1 MYNSQAKQNT
11 SKNLIILKSLQSYFS
26 RIGLDYFGFV
36 DYGFVGYGLNPLT
49 HLPPSSWWGR
59 SSLLP
64 FVDRWLDFFA
74 KEKPCT
80 YVQGL
85 IKPI

>member
-11 SKNLIILKSLQSYFS
+11 SKKHIILKSPQSYFS
-26 RIGLDYFGFV
+26 RIGLDSFGFV
-36 DYGFVGYGLNPLT
+36 EYGFVGLCLT
-49 HLPPSSWWGR
+49 PPS
-59 SSLLP
+59 LLLLIGGGVALFP
-64 FVDRWLDFFA
+64 FVDRWLDIFA

-85 IKPI
+85 IEPI

>member
-11 SKNLIILKSLQSYFS
+11 SKKHIIFKSPQSYFS
-26 RIGLDYFGFV
+26 RIGLDSFGFV
-36 DYGFVGYGLNPLT
+36 DWLWLT
-49 HLPPSSWWGR
+49 PPS
-59 SSLLP
+59 LLLLIGGGVALFP
-64 FVDRWLDFFA
+64 FVDRWLDIFA

-85 IKPI
+85 IEPI

>member
-11 SKNLIILKSLQSYFS
+11 SKKLIILKSPQSYLS
-26 RIGLDYFGFV
+26 RIGLDYFAFV
-36 DYGFVGYGLNPLT
+36 DFGFVGYGLNPLPT
-49 HLPPSSWWGR
+49 CLLLLGGGIA
-59 SSLLP
+59 LLP

-80 YVQGL
+80 CVQGL
-85 IKPI
+85 IEPI

>member
-11 SKNLIILKSLQSYFS
+11 SKKHIILKSPQSHFS
-26 RIGLDYFGFV
+26 RIGLDSFGFV
-36 DYGFVGYGLNPLT
+36 DWLWLT
-49 HLPPSSWWGR
+49 PPS
-59 SSLLP
+59 LLLLIGGG
-64 FVDRWLDFFA
+64 VDRRLDIFA

-85 IKPI
+85 IEPI

>member
-11 SKNLIILKSLQSYFS
+11 SKKRIILKSPQSYFS
-26 RIGLDYFGFV
+26 RIGLDSFGFV
-36 DYGFVGYGLNPLT
+36 DWLWLT
-49 HLPPSSWWGR
+49 PPA
-59 SSLLP
+59 LLLLIGGGVALFP
-64 FVDRWLDFFA
+64 FVDRWLDIFA

-85 IKPI
+85 IEPI

>member
-11 SKNLIILKSLQSYFS
+11 SKKHIILKSPQSYFS
-26 RIGLDYFGFV
+26 RIGLDSFGFV
-36 DYGFVGYGLNPLT
+36 DYGFVGYGLT
-49 HLPPSSWWGR
+49 PPSLP
-59 SSLLP
+59 LLIGGGVALFP
-64 FVDRWLDFFA
+64 FVDRWLDIFA

-85 IKPI
+85 IEPI

>member
-11 SKNLIILKSLQSYFS
+11 SKKLIILKSLQSYFS
-26 RIGLDYFGFV
+26 RIGFDYFGFV

-59 SSLLP
+59 SFTP
-64 FVDRWLDFFA
+64 FS
-74 KEKPCT
+74 
-80 YVQGL
+80 G
-85 IKPI
+85 